1 MKTVFITGANRGLG
15 LEFSR
20 QYLAAGNR
28 VIATARN
35 PEDSEGLQ
43 ALKKE
48 YGEHLSL
55 YPLDVTDANSR
66 AAVSDAVG
74 DRVIHLLINN
84 AGYYGANNSLG
95 KLDEADWS
103 KVFHV
108 NCIGPVKMVALLR
121 SNLGNAGSAT
131 VAMLSSKMGSMGDNT
146 SGGSY
151 VYRSSKAALN
161 AATKSLAI
169 DLAEEQIKV
178 VALHP
183 GWVLTDMGGP
193 NALIDVA
200 ISVNG
205 MRKVIEGLQTK
216 QSGDFIAYDGT
227 LVPW

>member
-43 ALKKE
+43 ALKTE

-55 YPLDVTDANSR
+55 YPLDVTDADSR

-84 AGYYGANNSLG
+84 AGYYGANNPLG

-121 SNLGNAGSAT
+121 SNLMNAGSAT

>member
-84 AGYYGANNSLG
+84 AGYYGANNPLG

>member
-35 PEDSEGLQ
+35 PETSEGLQ
-43 ALKKE
+43 ALKQE
-48 YGEHLSL
+48 YGDLLSL
-55 YPLDVTDANSR
+55 YALDVTDASSR
-66 AAVSDAVG
+66 EAISDAVG
-74 DRVIHLLINN
+74 ERVIHVLINN
-84 AGYYGANNSLG
+84 AGYYGINNPLG

-103 KVFHV
+103 RVFHI
-108 NCIGPVKMVALLR
+108 NCIAPIKLVELLR
-121 SNLGNAGSAT
+121 SNLGNAGSAV
-131 VAMLSSKMGSMGDNT
+131 VAMLSSKMGSMSDNT

-193 NALIDVA
+193 NALIDTNT
-200 ISVNG
+200 SVNG
-205 MRKVIEGLQTK
+205 MRKVVEGLKPQ

>member
-84 AGYYGANNSLG
+84 AGYYGANNPLG

-161 AATKSLAI
+161 AATKSLVI

>member
-48 YGEHLSL
+48 SGEHLSL

-84 AGYYGANNSLG
+84 AGYYGANNPLG

>member
-84 AGYYGANNSLG
+84 AGYYGANNPLG

-183 GWVLTDMGGP
+183 GWVLTDVGGP

>member
-1 MKTVFITGANRGLG
+1 M
-15 LEFSR
+15 
-20 QYLAAGNR
+20 
-28 VIATARN
+28 
-35 PEDSEGLQ
+35 
-43 ALKKE
+43 KKE

-84 AGYYGANNSLG
+84 AGYYGANNPLG

>member
-43 ALKKE
+43 ALKTE

-84 AGYYGANNSLG
+84 AGYYGANNPLG

-193 NALIDVA
+193 NALIDVT

>member
-84 AGYYGANNSLG
+84 AGYYGANNPLG

-108 NCIGPVKMVALLR
+108 NCIGPV
-121 SNLGNAGSAT
+121 
-131 VAMLSSKMGSMGDNT
+131 
-146 SGGSY
+146 
-151 VYRSSKAALN
+151 
-161 AATKSLAI
+161 
-169 DLAEEQIKV
+169 
-178 VALHP
+178 
-183 GWVLTDMGGP
+183 
-193 NALIDVA
+193 
-200 ISVNG
+200 
-205 MRKVIEGLQTK
+205 
-216 QSGDFIAYDGT
+216 
-227 LVPW
+227 